1 MRSLEMFCIGK
12 QEQIEG
18 DADNIVTIEEIL
30 QKNTYFWQHNFMK
43 EEARTE
49 LAEVGV

>member
-1 MRSLEMFCIGK
+1 MTDMRSLEMFCIGK

-30 QKNTYFWQHNFMK
+30 QRQYIFLTAQFY
-43 EEARTE
+43 EGRSCD
-49 LAEVGV
+49 